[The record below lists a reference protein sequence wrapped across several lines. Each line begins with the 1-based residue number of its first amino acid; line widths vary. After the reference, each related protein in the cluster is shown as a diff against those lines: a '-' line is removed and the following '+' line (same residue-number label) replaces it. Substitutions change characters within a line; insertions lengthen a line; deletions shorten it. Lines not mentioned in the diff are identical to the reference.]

1 MADKAVADDK
11 EVKRRKQV
19 KKMTKILSR
28 AWDLPNSDP
37 FQECAKKS
45 TAEDVFDLASLGENL
60 DTGIYKYGRSGWEKF
75 ARDIGGV
82 YNRHIERKTKFAP
95 IARTH
100 RNEVCDMLGKID
112 ESLAKQATQHCPFG
126 DDSKK
131 RKSNSVDDTNRR
143 PSKKADTKNGA
154 DMTVVEREAKA
165 MSDLANYIEEVG
177 GRRSQLAAFSSRV
190 TKKSDGRYDVNF
202 FCDNRRYRS
211 MVEVARFLNLA
222 AQKDQT
228 GKVGHQ

>member
-1 MADKAVADDK
+1 
-11 EVKRRKQV
+11 
-19 KKMTKILSR
+19 
-28 AWDLPNSDP
+28 
-37 FQECAKKS
+37 
-45 TAEDVFDLASLGENL
+45 
-60 DTGIYKYGRSGWEKF
+60 
-75 ARDIGGV
+75 
-82 YNRHIERKTKFAP
+82 
-95 IARTH
+95 
-100 RNEVCDMLGKID
+100 MLGKID
-112 ESLAKQATQHCPFG
+112 ESLAKQATQHCPCG

-131 RKSNSVDDTNRR
+131 RKFNSVDDPNRR
-143 PSKKADTKNGA
+143 PSKKIDNKNGG

-177 GRRSQLAAFSSRV
+177 GKRVTSKAFLLQISVHLSFCSTKGRRSQLAAFSSRV

-228 GKVGHQ
+228 GKKLAT